1 MEIKI
6 TLTDYQ
12 VRCLSY
18 EIADIEEYLQNWIN
32 FRAENAAQKLV
43 ESETARLL
51 NDPTVTTM
59 PATKEELVMNSPLKS
74 AWLAYEEDCEGCS
87 FPVTDN
93 QTTDTT
99 DSQPPSEP

>member
-18 EIADIEEYLQNWIN
+18 DMANIEEYIQNWIN
-32 FRAENAAQKLV
+32 VRSDNAAQKLI
-43 ESETARLL
+43 EAETVRLF
-51 NDPTVTTM
+51 NDPSISTM

-74 AWLAYEEDCEGCS
+74 AWNDEDCEDCGIS
-87 FPVTDN
+87 FPE
-93 QTTDTT
+93 TTDT
-99 DSQPPSEP
+99 SQETKE

>member
-12 VRCLSY
+12 VKCLSY
-18 EIADIEEYLQNWIN
+18 EIADMEEYLQNWIN

-51 NDPTVTTM
+51 NDPTVSTM
-59 PATKEELVMNSPLKS
+59 PATNEELVMNSPLKS
-74 AWLAYEEDCEGCS
+74 AWLAYEEDCDGCS
-87 FPVTDN
+87 ITQTEQESLDN
-93 QTTDTT
+93 Q
-99 DSQPPSEP
+99 DSSEV

>member
-32 FRAENAAQKLV
+32 FRVENAALKLV
-43 ESETARLL
+43 EAETQRLL
-51 NDPTVTTM
+51 NDPSVSTM
-59 PATKEELVMNSPLKS
+59 PASKEELVLNSPLKN
-74 AWLAYEEDCEGCS
+74 AWAGEDCDDCGIDS
-87 FPVTDN
+87 VN
-93 QTTDTT
+93 QTIT
-99 DSQPPSEP
+99 ENEV